1 MPPNTRKQIRSI
13 WKVTTPDMADTK
25 ENIHK
30 DHRKRLRARYEKH
43 GLESFEEHNIL
54 ELLLFHSI
62 PRADTNGLA
71 HDLINTFGSLY
82 DVLCAPYEDLLQVK
96 GVGPASARL
105 IRNVFDTAREANLRM
120 MASSPLDSY
129 TRLVMYATEWFGGK
143 PAGVVAVILLDG
155 KNHIVHTETLS
166 ATHNIRETAYAKA
179 IADLAEK
186 FDARRVVLMHN
197 HASGIMKPSDE
208 DLYLTEKLYTALRK
222 MDILLLE
229 HLIVHKFDCIPIL
242 DAALRQSV
250 SGFPMVMSEDI
261 RRALLL

>member
-1 MPPNTRKQIRSI
+1 
-13 WKVTTPDMADTK
+13 MAEMK
-25 ENIHK
+25 ANVHK

-82 DVLCAPYEDLLQVK
+82 EVLCAPYEDLLQVK
-96 GVGPASARL
+96 GVGPASAQL
-105 IRNVFDTAREANLRM
+105 IRNVFDTAREANLRK
-120 MASSPLDSY
+120 MASSPMDSY

-143 PAGVVAVILLDG
+143 TAGVVAVMLLDN
-155 KNHIVHTETLS
+155 KNYIVHTETLS
-166 ATHNIRETAYAKA
+166 AAHTIRETAYAKA

-186 FDARRVVLMHN
+186 FDAHRAVLMHN

-208 DLYLTEKLYTALRK
+208 DLYLTAQLYTDLRE
-222 MDILLLE
+222 MDITLLE
-229 HLIVHKFDCIPIL
+229 HLIVHKFDCIPVL
-242 DAALRQSV
+242 DTALKQSV
-250 SGFPMVMSEDI
+250 SGFPMVMSEDM
-261 RRALLL
+261 RKTLLQ